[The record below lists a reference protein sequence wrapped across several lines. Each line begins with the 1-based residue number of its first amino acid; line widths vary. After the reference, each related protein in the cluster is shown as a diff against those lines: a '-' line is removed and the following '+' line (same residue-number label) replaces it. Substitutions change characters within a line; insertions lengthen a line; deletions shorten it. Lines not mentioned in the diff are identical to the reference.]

1 MRGMSFS
8 LLGLYMWPSA
18 GHASL
23 SAVVCG
29 SVSDHASGKS
39 YPSPTTN
46 GGRSCDIFGIWEH
59 RKNPHLKLMTRKVSL
74 SPQRRCVLIAEDRGP
89 KQESECSG
97 FESLLPRVP
106 LGHNCL
112 IQSNFFML
120 VLFLH
125 QTLLK
130 IYMGCPSPWVFIS
143 LWRLIT

>member
-1 MRGMSFS
+1 MPSLVWAFTCDPLPVMLLCLLSFVAQ
-8 LLGLYMWPSA
+8 LTT
-18 GHASL
+18 
-23 SAVVCG
+23 
-29 SVSDHASGKS
+29 SGKS

-46 GGRSCDIFGIWEH
+46 GGRSCDIFGIREH

-89 KQESECSG
+89 KQESERGG
-97 FESLLPRVP
+97 FESLLPRVS

-130 IYMGCPSPWVFIS
+130 IYMGCLFPWVFIS
-143 LWRLIT
+143 L